1 MARAD
6 MKTTYNN
13 MIKYYLGVLNISLI
27 DILSKHFFNQ
37 SSRWIISG

>member
-27 DILSKHFFNQ
+27 KSVVNQ
-37 SSRWIISG
+37 L